1 MKRDKVIQSGKV
13 LVTCALTIHALGC
26 HTGSGEDFADEPN
39 AMTSAEAQAFKR
51 ASVCFGLGRYL
62 YNFAEMWVPL
72 NQYRQPLQIPPLP
85 KWALPTPGAIS
96 AKANAAAGAR
106 PPVLQR
112 GPIDP
117 KTSVKIEG
125 FGRILGTPIYGEIL
139 WRIGRARKTHEIP
152 NAQLQAEIA
161 DAMERA
167 ARGIRKVHSLA
178 EEIGDSQFV
187 NILDSLHVESM
198 SSVRDLATLKHLVEV
213 LEDFS
218 TRHAA

>member
-1 MKRDKVIQSGKV
+1 M
-13 LVTCALTIHALGC
+13 A
-26 HTGSGEDFADEPN
+26 
-39 AMTSAEAQAFKR
+39 
-51 ASVCFGLGRYL
+51 
-62 YNFAEMWVPL
+62 
-72 NQYRQPLQIPPLP
+72 
-85 KWALPTPGAIS
+85 

-117 KTSVKIEG
+117 KTSAKIEG
-125 FGRILGTPIYGEIL
+125 FARILGTRIYGEIL
-139 WRIGRARKTHEIP
+139 WRIGRAGKAHEIP
-152 NAQLQAEIA
+152 NAQLQTEIA

-187 NILDSLHVESM
+187 DILDRLHVESM

-213 LEDFS
+213 LEAYS